1 MTSLS
6 NLDSTKL
13 AILEVIGN
21 YPGISSRELAN
32 KVYLSKTGLLKHADE
47 LTKLGLIIRQSG
59 PAGSSKPGYYFT
71 LAPSLTKKEIE
82 AERKEREAS
91 KLNQP
96 MNEALSL
103 ILTTAEE
110 LEPHVGAIH
119 MVITDF
125 TRKMSRI
132 LDGRQS

>member
-6 NLDSTKL
+6 NIDSTKL
-13 AILEVIGN
+13 AILEVIGD

-47 LTKLGLIIRQSG
+47 LVKLGLILRQSG

-71 LAPSLTKKEIE
+71 LASGITKKEVE
-82 AERKEREAS
+82 VERKERETLR
-91 KLNQP
+91 LNQP
-96 MNEALSL
+96 TNEALNL
-103 ILTTAEE
+103 ILTTVEE

-125 TRKMSRI
+125 TRKMGRI
-132 LDGRQS
+132 LNGRQS